1 MGKLEKK
8 KISYDP
14 FENGEVILTV
24 PTTESQREMWA
35 TVEMLPEASLCYNES
50 IRISLKGDLKQEV
63 FERAFQEMI
72 RRHDALRSSFTKDG
86 RFFLI
91 TDKFNYPLETL
102 DLSESKDSKGEID
115 KLIKECTLF
124 KFDLIKGP
132 LFQAR
137 LVRLSSTE
145 HLFFFSA
152 HHIIC
157 DGWSMAVMVG
167 QMSEIYSHLLE
178 NKRNQ
183 LPWPSQFSAYSI
195 KEHKGEVIKSSHAEY
210 WKKEFSSIPKPLDLP
225 GDFERESFRTYDSK
239 RIDLEVDV
247 EIVKK
252 VKKLGGK
259 LGMSYYTTLM
269 TAFEILIHK
278 LTDKDDLVIGISS
291 ATQSVLGEY
300 DLCGHLV
307 NLLPIRLPFE
317 KSDSFESLGKKLKK
331 KMLDGFDH
339 QSFTFGSLLNELKIE
354 RDPSRIPL
362 INIIFNVDQQYEGQ
376 GLKYS
381 GLDASYTSNPRH
393 YENFEIFINATSC
406 GDKLVLECQYNTKL
420 FKHETIYNWLENYI
434 QILEMAILDKSLRL
448 SELKLKDLLI
458 PLQKNLDKKIVEK
471 KVDQSVHP
479 EEERLTKIWEEVL
492 QIENIPRDMDFFSL
506 GGHSLLANDILL
518 KIKNEYDLKLTL
530 KDFFL
535 APTIYQFSKLLGGN
549 SEPKAIVPEII
560 PGAAKEFKKIPLS
573 INQVRTWYLEE
584 IHKGATGNTLTTT
597 FEMDFAV
604 KVDLLE
610 EAINLIIKRHDA
622 LRTRFLKKTEGIFQV
637 VESDLRIKLD
647 QVDCAKDKVLQFL
660 RIDAA
665 KPFDLSKLPLIET
678 KLLKTGRSSFV
689 FYIKVHHIVWDG
701 WSFDIFFEELNHLYS
716 ALLKKTEPTLLDL
729 GGVTYA
735 DYALYNG
742 KINSKEFSLSEVHFW
757 VDRLKDLPVL
767 ELPIDFSRPVVFS
780 NIGKSIP
787 FVLSDELSGKLRIL
801 AKENGVSL
809 YVVFLSAWNLFLSK
823 LSGESDIVIGTPVRG
838 RHTEEVQRL
847 IGFFVNIIPLRNTVN
862 LSVSFSSLL
871 KEINL
876 QMIEAFDH
884 QHVAFDTILKEL
896 SFKRDNSRTAVY
908 QAFFTYQDVSNREFM
923 LGDHQINQRSI
934 GRSATH
940 TDLDLWVKTTD
951 EKVEGAIEYRTELF
965 KDETAKFMLDYF
977 VSILEVVSHRS
988 EQPIKE
994 LNLIPKAQEDLFV
1007 NKWNDTWTDWKEEG
1021 IFYKCFEK
1029 QALLTPDAIAACDGL
1044 GELSYKELDR
1054 KANAWANHLI
1064 SEGVVPG
1071 DLVGL
1076 SVHRHNKMLVALLAI
1091 LKTGAGYVPLDPGFP
1106 QDRLDYMI
1114 ESSGLKI
1121 MIVEDSL
1128 LPRFQ
1133 EDKAVKLLL
1142 SEMKGD
1148 NEVHPGVHTNEN
1160 ATAYVIYTS
1169 GSTGLPKGVQL
1180 PHKAVHNF
1188 LKTMADRPGM
1198 KGTDKLLA
1206 VTTLSFDIAVLELY
1220 LPLITGGAVR
1230 IAQKEE
1236 TMDGEALKNIIESE
1250 NINMMQATPSTW
1262 RLLLSAGWKGSSDFK
1277 LLCGGEPFPKD
1288 LNKSLLPIV
1297 KSVWNMYG
1305 PTETTVWSTIEE
1317 LTDPE
1322 ENILIGKPI
1331 ANTACYILDENQRL
1345 LPLGHPGELYI
1356 GGEGLADGYK
1366 GRQDLTDER
1375 FIPNPFRAGEKM
1387 YNTGDLAR
1395 LHSDG
1400 RIECLGRN
1408 DGQVK
1413 VRGYRIELGEIE
1425 SVLSEFPGITQSV
1438 VIVRE
1443 DRPGDVRLV
1452 GYYIK
1457 ESPIDQLKLRSFLGE
1472 KIPSYMIPSN
1482 FVEMDEFPKTL
1493 NEKIDKK
1500 NLPAPQLGAAAK
1512 TKTIKTNLL
1521 KEGVMTELHMIWCEL
1536 LGLES
1541 IDVESNFFD
1550 VGGHSLLS
1558 VQLFSMIEKKWN
1570 LNLGL
1575 ATLFTSGT
1583 IKELSELIE
1592 SKTSN
1597 SSGDRPNLSEASSLL
1612 HSLVQIKKGDK
1623 LAPLFCFH
1631 GVGGN
1636 ILNYM
1641 ALVPGLEEG
1650 RGLYG
1655 LQSFG
1660 VDGKSETLP
1669 TIEAM
1674 AEAYVREIRTVQT
1687 EGPYYLAGGS
1697 MGGYL
1702 ALEAARIL
1710 QKAGEEVADIIMF
1723 DTFGPDINLKNYSTG
1738 TRGYIDNLK
1747 IMIPYRL
1754 KQINYTLRA
1763 KFLRFFGLTIPH
1775 NIRHFFVE
1783 LKNYSAIYKYKP
1795 SKFDG
1800 GITLF
1805 KVPTTE
1811 EGIYSDPKLGWGNS
1825 LKGELTLYEVEGEH
1839 NNIIEAPGLPRA
1851 LKNHLSNSKT

>member
-50 IRISLKGDLKQEV
+50 IRISLKGELEKPV

-91 TDKFNYPLETL
+91 TDKFNYPLDYL
-102 DLSESKDSKGEID
+102 DLSKDNNAEKEID

-132 LFQAR
+132 LFQAK
-137 LVRLSSTE
+137 LVKVSKEE

-195 KEHKGEVIKSSHAEY
+195 REHKGEIIKSSHAQY
-210 WKKEFSSIPKPLDLP
+210 WKNEFSSIPKPLDLP

-239 RIDLEVDV
+239 RIDLLVDPELV
-247 EIVKK
+247 SRI
-252 VKKLGGK
+252 KKLGGK

-278 LTDKDDLVIGISS
+278 LTKKDDLVIGISS

-317 KSDSFESLGKKLKK
+317 KKDSFESLGKKLKK

-339 QSFTFGSLLNELKIE
+339 QSFTFGSLLNELKLE

-376 GLKYS
+376 GLKYT

-434 QILEMAILDKSLRL
+434 QVLELAVADKSMKITEL
-448 SELKLKDLLI
+448 SLTNLFI
-458 PLQKNLDKKIVEK
+458 PLQKESIQIKSEQ

-479 EEERLTKIWEEVL
+479 EEAKLSKIWEEVL

-535 APTIYQFSKLLGGN
+535 APTIMQFSKHLGEAPKPSALL
-549 SEPKAIVPEII
+549 PDII
-560 PGAAKEFKKIPLS
+560 PGEARDYKKIPLS

-597 FEMDFAV
+597 FEMDFPV
-604 KVDLLE
+604 KIDLLE
-610 EAINLIIKRHDA
+610 KAINLIIKRHDA
-622 LRTRFLKKTEGIFQV
+622 LRTKFLKETDGIFQV
-637 VESDLRIKLD
+637 VEQDLSIKLE
-647 QVDCAKDKVLQFL
+647 QVDCQKDKVLQFL
-660 RIDAA
+660 RDDAA
-665 KPFDLSKLPLIET
+665 IPFDLSKLPLIET
-678 KLLKTGRSSFV
+678 KLLKTGKTNYV

-716 ALLKKTEPTLLDL
+716 SLEKSREPELLDL

-742 KINSKEFSLSEVHFW
+742 KINSKEYSLNEVNFW
-757 VDRLKDLPVL
+757 VDKLKDLPVL
-767 ELPIDFSRPVVFS
+767 ELPIDFSRPVVFD
-780 NIGKSIP
+780 NTGKSIP
-787 FVLSDELSGKLRIL
+787 FVLSNELANDLRVL

-847 IGFFVNIIPLRNTVN
+847 IGFFVNIIPLRNKVD

-977 VSILEVVSHRS
+977 VSILEVVSKK
-988 EQPIKE
+988 EVKPIKE
-994 LNLIPKAQEDLFV
+994 LSLLPKAQEELFV
-1007 NKWNDTWTDWKEEG
+1007 NEWNNTWTEWNEEG
-1021 IFYKCFEK
+1021 LFYKCFEK
-1029 QALLTPDAIAACDGL
+1029 QALKTPDAIATSDGQS
-1044 GELSYKELDR
+1044 ELTYKELDQL
-1054 KANAWANHLI
+1054 ANAWANHLI

-1076 SVHRHNKMLVALLAI
+1076 SVHRHNKMLLALLAI
-1091 LKTGAGYVPLDPGFP
+1091 LKAGAGYVPLDPGFP

-1114 ESSGLKI
+1114 ESSELKV

-1128 LPRFQ
+1128 IPRFQ
-1133 EDKAVKLLL
+1133 KDKVNKLLL
-1142 SEMKGD
+1142 SEMNSENTG
-1148 NEVHPGVHTNEN
+1148 HPAVHTNEN

-1188 LKTMADRPGM
+1188 LKTMAERPGM
-1198 KGTDKLLA
+1198 KAADKLLA

-1220 LPLITGGAVR
+1220 LPLITGGTVR

-1236 TMDGEALKNIIESE
+1236 TMDGEALKNIIENES
-1250 NINMMQATPSTW
+1250 INMMQATPSTW
-1262 RLLLSAGWKGSSDFK
+1262 RLLLSAGWRGHKDFK

-1331 ANTACYILDENQRL
+1331 ANTSCYILDENQKL

-1356 GGEGLADGYK
+1356 GGAGLADGYK

-1375 FIPNPFRAGEKM
+1375 FIPNPFRSGEKM

-1472 KIPSYMIPSN
+1472 KIPAYMIPSN
-1482 FVEMDEFPKTL
+1482 FIEMEEFPKTL

-1500 NLPAPQLGAAAK
+1500 NLPAPQLGAALKKDEA
-1512 TKTIKTNLL
+1512 KTNLL
-1521 KEGVMTELHMIWCEL
+1521 EEGTMTELHQIWCEL
-1536 LGLES
+1536 LGQES
-1541 IDVESNFFD
+1541 IDIESNFFD

-1583 IKELSELIE
+1583 IKELSELID
-1592 SKTSN
+1592 SKC
-1597 SSGDRPNLSEASSLL
+1597 SSSHNRPNLAAASSLL

-1687 EGPYYLAGGS
+1687 EGPYFLAGGS

-1763 KFLRFFGLTIPH
+1763 RFLRFFGLTIPH

-1825 LKGELTLYEVEGEH
+1825 LKGKLTLYEVEGEH

-1851 LKNHLSNSKT
+1851 LKNHLSNSNK

>member
-1 MGKLEKK
+1 VGKLDKK
-8 KISYDP
+8 KVSYDP

-50 IRISLKGDLKQEV
+50 IRISLKGALEREV
-63 FERAFQEMI
+63 FEKAFQEMI
-72 RRHDALRSSFTKDG
+72 RRHDALRSSFIKDG
-86 RFFLI
+86 RFFLV
-91 TDKFNYPLETL
+91 TDKFNYPLDFL
-102 DLSESKDSKGEID
+102 DLSNDKDASHEIE

-132 LFQAR
+132 LFKAR
-137 LVRLSSTE
+137 LVKVSERE

-152 HHIIC
+152 HHIVC

-167 QMSEIYSHLLE
+167 QMSEVYSHLLDK
-178 NKRNQ
+178 KRNQ

-195 KEHKGEVIKSSHAEY
+195 REHKGEIIKSSHAQY
-210 WKKEFSSIPKPLDLP
+210 WKNEFKTIPKPLDLP

-239 RIDLEVDV
+239 RIDLLVDPILV
-247 EIVKK
+247 GKI
-252 VKKLGGK
+252 KKLGGK

-278 LTDKDDLVIGISS
+278 LTKKEDLVIGISS

-339 QSFTFGSLLNELKIE
+339 QSFTFGSLLNELKLE

-376 GLKYS
+376 GLKYK

-420 FKHETIYNWLENYI
+420 FKHETILNWLENYI
-434 QILEMAILDKSLRL
+434 EILELAVRDKT
-448 SELKLKDLLI
+448 LKISDLNLKGLLI
-458 PLQKNLDKKIVEK
+458 PLQKETSKKVLEK
-471 KVDQSVHP
+471 EVDQSVHP
-479 EEERLTKIWEEVL
+479 EEEKLTKIWEEVL
-492 QIENIPRDMDFFSL
+492 QIENIPRGMDFFSL

-518 KIKNEYDLKLTL
+518 KIKNQYDLKLTL

-535 APTIYQFSKLLGGN
+535 APTIMQFAKLLGEKP
-549 SEPKAIVPEII
+549 SPKLVLPEVI
-560 PGAAKEFKKIPLS
+560 PGEAKNHKKIPLS

-622 LRTRFLKKTEGIFQV
+622 LRTRFLKESDGIFQV
-637 VESDLRIKLD
+637 VENDLRIKLD
-647 QVDCAKDKVLQFL
+647 QVDCHKDKVLQFL
-660 RIDAA
+660 REDAA
-665 KPFDLSKLPLIET
+665 SPFDLSKLPLIET
-678 KLLKTGRSSFV
+678 KLLKTGKNNYV

-701 WSFDIFFEELNHLYS
+701 WSFDIFFEELNHLYAS
-716 ALLKKTEPTLLDL
+716 LEKKMAPTLLDL
-729 GGVTYA
+729 NGVTYA

-742 KINSKEFSLSEVHFW
+742 RINSKEYSSNEVNFW
-757 VDRLKDLPVL
+757 VDKLKDLPVL
-767 ELPIDFSRPVVFS
+767 ELPIDYSRPVVFD
-780 NIGKSIP
+780 NTGKSIP
-787 FVLSDELSGKLRIL
+787 FVLSNELASHLRNL

-809 YVVFLSAWNLFLSK
+809 YVIFLSAWNLFLSK

-847 IGFFVNIIPLRNTVN
+847 IGFFVNIIPLRNN
-862 LSVSFSSLL
+862 INQNMNFSDLL

-923 LGDHQINQRSI
+923 LGDHKINQRSI

-951 EKVEGAIEYRTELF
+951 EKVEGAIEYRTGLF

-977 VSILEVVSHRS
+977 VSILEVVSLKSS
-988 EQPIKE
+988 EPIRG
-994 LNLIPKAQEDLFV
+994 LNLLPKSQENLFV
-1007 NKWNDTWTDWKEEG
+1007 HEWNDTWTDWNEEG
-1021 IFYKCFEK
+1021 IFYKCFER
-1029 QALLTPDAIAACDGL
+1029 QALKNPDAIATTDGKNKL
-1044 GELSYKELDR
+1044 TYKELDQL
-1054 KANAWANHLI
+1054 ANSWANHLI
-1064 SEGVVPG
+1064 REGVVPG

-1091 LKTGAGYVPLDPGFP
+1091 LKAGAGYVPLDPGFP

-1114 ESSGLKI
+1114 ESSELKI

-1188 LKTMADRPGM
+1188 LKTMAIRPGM
-1198 KGTDKLLA
+1198 NPSDKLLA

-1220 LPLITGGAVR
+1220 LPLITGGTVR

-1236 TMDGEALKNIIESE
+1236 TMDGEALKNIIENE

-1262 RLLLSAGWKGSSDFK
+1262 RLLLSAGWSGDKDFK

-1288 LNKSLLPIV
+1288 LNKSLHPMV

-1356 GGEGLADGYK
+1356 GGLGLADGYK

-1375 FIPNPFRAGEKM
+1375 FIPNPFRSGEKM

-1457 ESPIDQLKLRSFLGE
+1457 DSSIDQLKLRSFLGE

-1500 NLPAPQLGAAAK
+1500 NLPAPQMGGVAK
-1512 TKTIKTNLL
+1512 VDAVTTNLL
-1521 KEGVMTELHMIWCEL
+1521 EEGTMTELHQIWCEL
-1536 LGLES
+1536 LGQES

-1575 ATLFTSGT
+1575 ATLFTSGS
-1583 IKELSELIE
+1583 IMELSGLID
-1592 SKTSN
+1592 SKKEAPR
-1597 SSGDRPNLSEASSLL
+1597 DEKPNLAEASSLL
-1612 HSLVQIKKGDK
+1612 HSLVEIKKGDK
-1623 LAPLFCFH
+1623 LAPIFCFH

-1641 ALVPGLEEG
+1641 ALVPGLEAG

-1655 LQSFG
+1655 LQSYG

-1723 DTFGPDINLKNYSTG
+1723 DTFGPDINLKNFSKG

-1811 EGIYSDPKLGWGNS
+1811 EGIYSDPNLGWGNS
-1825 LKGELTLYEVEGEH
+1825 LTGKLTLYEVEGEH

-1851 LKNHLSNSKT
+1851 LKNHLSNSNR